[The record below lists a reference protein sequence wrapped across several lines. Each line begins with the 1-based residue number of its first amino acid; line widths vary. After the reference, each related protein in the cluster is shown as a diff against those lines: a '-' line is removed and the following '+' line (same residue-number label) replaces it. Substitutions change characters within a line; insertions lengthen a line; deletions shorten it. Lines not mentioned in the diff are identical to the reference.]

1 MFSNNVVVSSNLQQV
16 KQLNLLLKEP
26 VHFWLAHYTNDYD
39 VNRRHKHEYCFRT
52 DSSPES
58 TEH

>member
-39 VNRRHKHEYCFRT
+39 VNR
-52 DSSPES
+52 
-58 TEH
+58 